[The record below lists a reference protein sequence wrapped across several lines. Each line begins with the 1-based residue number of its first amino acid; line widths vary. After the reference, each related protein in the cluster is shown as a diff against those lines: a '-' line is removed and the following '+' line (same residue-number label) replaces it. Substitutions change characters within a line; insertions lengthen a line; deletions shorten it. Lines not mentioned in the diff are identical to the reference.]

1 MTLMGY
7 TMRLVRWQPL
17 PGSRIPSVLLVA
29 VFLYLLLPGCQKE
42 RNEFGIEFIPEGE
55 RQAVV
60 TEGVDAL
67 NISTKVVKSDA
78 GRVRSFSSFSLGEM
92 NDATY
97 GRTACALYSEFF
109 PTATDLEGFTS
120 AMEAESAKLQLR
132 VSGHYGSSQLKLS
145 IYEATSATQ
154 KDVDSK
160 IENVPHGNL
169 LGDVIVDGSTETVE
183 LVLSKEL
190 GTRLARNLVENAY
203 SVEKFRSVFQGIYI
217 TAKRINSTDEG
228 MMLFFNSSDANT
240 GIFVSWKNEKG
251 ESKLLKMPMYS
262 NGYRYLSIEHDFTGA
277 LVGASVEKSSAEQD
291 QSGVGYLVGD
301 GGTAIVVNFSRF
313 YDEWK
318 SKGTIAIQRAQLL
331 IPLDEGSVLGG
342 DTVTYGLASY
352 TLNGEEYSVVV
363 DETLSTSA
371 YGGLYDY
378 KQKCYVLNIT
388 SYVQHLLNERGY
400 PSELYILPASVYFGI
415 SRLTVATCHNLK
427 RPAHLVVTY
436 TKL

>member
-251 ESKLLKMPMYS
+251 ESKLLKMLMYS
-262 NGYRYLSIEHDFTGA
+262 NGYRYLSIEQTFTGA
-277 LVGASVEKSSAEQD
+277 
-291 QSGVGYLVGD
+291 
-301 GGTAIVVNFSRF
+301 
-313 YDEWK
+313 
-318 SKGTIAIQRAQLL
+318 
-331 IPLDEGSVLGG
+331 
-342 DTVTYGLASY
+342 
-352 TLNGEEYSVVV
+352 
-363 DETLSTSA
+363 
-371 YGGLYDY
+371 
-378 KQKCYVLNIT
+378 
-388 SYVQHLLNERGY
+388 
-400 PSELYILPASVYFGI
+400 
-415 SRLTVATCHNLK
+415 
-427 RPAHLVVTY
+427 
-436 TKL
+436 

>member
-17 PGSRIPSVLLVA
+17 SGSRIPSVLLVA
-29 VFLYLLLPGCQKE
+29 VFLYLLLPSCQKE

-67 NISTKVVKSDA
+67 DISTKVVKSDA

-92 NDATY
+92 NDA
-97 GRTACALYSEFF
+97 
-109 PTATDLEGFTS
+109 
-120 AMEAESAKLQLR
+120 ESAKLQLR

-145 IYEATSATQ
+145 IYEATYATQ

-228 MMLFFNSSDANT
+228 MMLFFNSSDAST

-262 NGYRYLSIEHDFTGA
+262 KGYRYLSIEHAFTGA
-277 LVGASVEKSSAEQD
+277 LVGASVGKPSAEQE

-352 TLNGEEYSVVV
+352 TFNGEEYSVVV

-415 SRLTVATCHNLK
+415 SRLTVATCHNSK
-427 RPAHLVVTY
+427 RPARLVVTY